1 MGGTPLAG
9 ETIQSFGEQLL
20 MAGAGLAARDP
31 AEIVSTDFKQ
41 YETAEQRFGI
51 SQVEVTSFN
60 QLDEHLDSLR
70 KALADLAASK
80 GLDFAMLM
88 VTDVVRS
95 SSRLLLTKTV
105 PALEVLPY
113 PHQDD
118 GTLYASG
125 VVSRKKQLLPAVFSA
140 LEG

>member
-1 MGGTPLAG
+1 V
-9 ETIQSFGEQLL
+9 QSFGEQLL
-20 MAGAGLAARDP
+20 AAGAGLATRDP
-31 AEIVSTDFKQ
+31 GETVSADFKV
-41 YETAEQRFGI
+41 YETSGQKFGI
-51 SQVEVTSFN
+51 AQVEVTSFN
-60 QLDEHLDSLR
+60 QLAEHLEPLW
-70 KALADLAASK
+70 KALSELADSK

-95 SSRLLLTKTV
+95 ASRLLLTKTV

-113 PHQDD
+113 PRQDD
-118 GTLYASG
+118 GTLHASG